1 MKRNKPSLLALVGLC
16 SSLALLSQEL
26 PKVKQPEEV
35 GFSSQRLNLAGKVLQ
50 ADADDKAIP
59 GAVLLIAR
67 GGKVAYFHEVGY
79 QNRAKNEAMKPDSIF
94 RIASMTKPITS
105 TAVMMLAEE
114 GKIDLGAPVARYLP
128 EFKDVKVGV
137 EKPAS
142 GGEKPDLV
150 LQPPLR
156 PMTVQDLLRHTSG
169 LTYGFFGNSE
179 VDQLY
184 RKSNLFDPNQ
194 TLAEFVTKLSKL
206 PLAHQP
212 GTVWEY
218 SLSTDVLGRLVEV
231 ISGMSFDR
239 FVAERITKPLHMPDT
254 AFYLNE
260 AQSHRLAVQDGAQAP
275 GTASATTKPNFI
287 SGGGGLFSTAMDYA
301 RFSQMLL
308 NQGELDGV
316 RLLSPKSVALMT
328 ANALPPEVSRH
339 SPVAMVLGPIGPTP
353 EMGRSFGLGFAIR
366 TEPGLSPLPGSVGEF
381 YWVGILGTS
390 FWVDP
395 QEKLIAVFMIQ
406 IPQEKTNHY
415 ISLSRTLVY
424 QALVK

>member
-1 MKRNKPSLLALVGLC
+1 MKLNKSASLTLIVLC
-16 SSLALLSQEL
+16 SSIALLSQDL
-26 PKVKQPEEV
+26 PKVKQPEEA
-35 GFSSQRLNLAGKVLQ
+35 GFSSQRLKLAGNVLQ
-50 ADADDKAIP
+50 ADVDNKNIP

-67 GGKVAYFHEVGY
+67 GGKVAYLHEVGY
-79 QNRAKNEAMKPDSIF
+79 QNRAKNEPMKSDSIF
-94 RIASMTKPITS
+94 RIASMTKPVTS
-105 TAVMMLAEE
+105 VAVMMLAEE
-114 GKIDLGAPVARYLP
+114 GKIDLGSPVARYLP

-137 EKPAS
+137 EKPAAA
-142 GGEKPDLV
+142 GGKPDLV
-150 LQPPLR
+150 LEPPLR

-194 TLAEFVTKLSKL
+194 TLADFVTRLSKL

-218 SLSTDVLGRLVEV
+218 SLSTDVLSRLVEV
-231 ISGMSFDR
+231 VSGIEFDR
-239 FVAERITKPLHMPDT
+239 FIAERITKPLHMPDT
-254 AFYLNE
+254 AFYLSE
-260 AQSHRLAVQDGAQAP
+260 AESLRLAVQDGAQPPAV
-275 GTASATTKPNFI
+275 ASATTRPNFI

-328 ANALPPEVSRH
+328 ANALPPAVSRH
-339 SPVAMVLGPIGPTP
+339 SPVAMVLGAIGPTP

-366 TEPGLSPLPGSVGEF
+366 TDPGLSPLPGSVGEY
-381 YWVGILGTS
+381 YWVGIYGTS

-395 QEKLIAVFMIQ
+395 QEKLFAVFMVQ
-406 IPQEKTNHY
+406 LPQEKTNHY
-415 ISLSRTLVY
+415 ISLTRTLVY